1 MPLAPMNLRQNPVA
15 GTDYSAM
22 EPLDV
27 TVMGLGDVEPDIQPQ
42 NNIIKIEL
50 PDGSVSINLTP
61 TPERKNPGEDDFD
74 ENIALELDPGTLGYI
89 GSELHR
95 QIKQDDESR
104 AEWLQQ
110 YVEGLSLL
118 GTKIESPK
126 SNATDGSTSVEG
138 QSTVRHPLLLEAVVR
153 FQANARGELLP
164 SRGPVK
170 VRNDGLDS
178 SLIDTDALA
187 LQTDFNHYLTVT
199 ASEYYPDTERMF
211 FSLGF
216 GGTAFKKVYHCPI
229 RRRPVSE
236 FVDAKDVIVS
246 DAETSLD
253 TAQRITHNIHMAPST
268 LKRLQLLG
276 VYRNVVLGDPQPPEK
291 NIVDQKIENMQGV
304 IPAASSQLDNKPR
317 VIWECYCELD
327 LPGYEHKEKGESTGL
342 RLPYRVTMDKVSQQV
357 LEIRRWWKKDDESY
371 LRRRVFVDYTFV
383 PGFGF
388 YGLGMLHLLGNTT
401 MALTAGMRLAIDNG
415 MFSNFPGFLYAK
427 QAGRQNTNEFRIAP
441 GSGMPIDTG
450 GQPIQSVVMN
460 LPYRGV
466 DGGFLKLIEMV
477 EAGGQRLGGVAETN
491 VGEGNAEAPVGTTIA
506 MIEQA
511 SKVMS
516 AVHKRM
522 HAAQAREFQLL
533 KDLFKES
540 PESFWKDNAFP
551 ANTWTPDV
559 LVRALN
565 NVNLVPM
572 ADPNTPSQT
581 ARIQKAM
588 AIKQLQGANPTL
600 YDAKAVDQRI
610 LGMLGIEDADALFN
624 KNPQGPQ
631 SDPSMMMTAQAKMI
645 DAQAKAA
652 EVKVRALDAAADAQ
666 NRAADRESKEKIAMY
681 QLAREIAV
689 HPESASAAEKV
700 IQPELES
707 MDNSEQSPQPP
718 LGMG

>member
-1 MPLAPMNLRQNPVA
+1 
-15 GTDYSAM
+15 M

-27 TVMGLGDVEPDIQPQ
+27 TVMGLGDLEPDIQPQ

-178 SLIDTDALA
+178 SLIDTEALA

-327 LPGYEHKEKGESTGL
+327 LPGYEHKEKGEATGL

-551 ANTWTPDV
+551 ANSWTPDV